1 MLLLWLA
8 KNIFVSGCL
17 IYPVQFTCVE
27 KLSWY
32 SSKSNSLISAK
43 ESSQFTELLQ
53 KGYFH
58 KDESNIFDKENYLKN
73 FNWLKNYFEKGFYK
87 NITKKFDLF
96 LVFIFLTILLSLIL
110 SRNFKANLN
119 NECKNNKLVFLL
131 ILNLVS
137 LLIII
142 LKIPDGRFF

>member
-17 IYPVQFTCVE
+17 IYPVQFTCLE

-43 ESSQFTELLQ
+43 SSQFTELLQ

-58 KDESNIFDKENYLKN
+58 KDESNIFDKENYLK
-73 FNWLKNYFEKGFYK
+73 
-87 NITKKFDLF
+87 
-96 LVFIFLTILLSLIL
+96 ILI
-110 SRNFKANLN
+110 
-119 NECKNNKLVFLL
+119 
-131 ILNLVS
+131 
-137 LLIII
+137 
-142 LKIPDGRFF
+142 G